1 MQPYLNP
8 FSHPVY
14 VMAKPA
20 GASCNLRCD
29 YCYYLEKGQAGHH
42 SQMSD
47 TVLSDF
53 IKQYI
58 EMQTTDSVL
67 FTWHGGEPM
76 LRGLEFYRRVVK
88 LQRQFAGGRHIDNAL
103 QTNGT
108 LLNEEWCRFLHDEHW
123 LVGISIDGPEDMHDA
138 FRHSQSRGPTW
149 HKVMR
154 GIDLLRQFDVDWNAM
169 ATVNSITAHRPQVF
183 YHFFREELHCEFLQF
198 TPVVERLR
206 TASDSLTEG
215 IRQSPHLATVTDEG
229 TLTPWSVTPQ
239 QWGNFVC
246 TVFDEWV
253 RRDVGRVFVQLFDA
267 TLAGWMGVEPGVC
280 TMADRCGHAAVIE
293 ADGSVYSCDH
303 FVFPDYR
310 LGTLKDGLMNLL
322 YSEKQQQFGRAK
334 RAQLPRQCRQC
345 QWLFACHGECP
356 RLRFAHTDDGDS
368 GLNYLCEGYRRYF
381 SHVAPAMDYM
391 RNELLNNRPPANV
404 MGWLAGLRP

>member
-76 LRGLEFYRRVVK
+76 LRGLDFYRRVVK

-138 FRHSQSRGPTW
+138 FRHSQDKGPTW

-154 GIDLLRQFDVDWNAM
+154 GIALLRQFDVDWNAM
-169 ATVNSITAHRPQVF
+169 ATVNSITADRPQAF
-183 YHFFREELHCEFLQF
+183 YRFFRDELHCEFLQF

-206 TASDSLTEG
+206 TASDCLTEG

-253 RRDVGRVFVQLFDA
+253 RHDVGRVFVQLFDA

-310 LGTLKDGLMNLL
+310 LGTLSDGLMNLL

-356 RLRFAHTDDGDS
+356 RLRFAHTDDGES